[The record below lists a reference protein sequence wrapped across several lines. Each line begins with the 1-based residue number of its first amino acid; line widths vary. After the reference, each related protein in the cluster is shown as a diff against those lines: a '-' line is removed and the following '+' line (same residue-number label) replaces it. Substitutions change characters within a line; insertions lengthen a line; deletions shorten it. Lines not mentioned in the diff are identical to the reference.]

1 LLAPIWTGL
10 YGGFNGG
17 G

>member
-10 YGGFNGG
+10 YDGFNGG